1 MTGLYS
7 GIILLEYEGRYHM
20 SVYWPDY
27 CKAFRCKADKCL
39 HTCCAGWVIG
49 IDDESLKRFMK
60 DPEVSEKIED
70 GCFVLKED
78 GRCPFL
84 RDDNLCDMILK
95 HGEDYICDICREHP
109 RFYNSFDDHTEA
121 GIGLVCEE
129 ACRLVLECDG
139 PFKLYSDDGF
149 EMELPAYVKDVF
161 DSSKSLFEKLTT
173 ISRGRR
179 ANSKLRAEI
188 FAGME
193 VMDPSWIKLIH
204 RIIGTPVTNAE
215 EDEVISNYEKEFTNI
230 AAYLLYRYKGA
241 GRFASETVYLLADL
255 VFQGQDLLDAARMF
269 SGEVEYSDINIE
281 DALDTF
287 G

>member
-1 MTGLYS
+1 
-7 GIILLEYEGRYHM
+7 M

-27 CKAFRCKADKCL
+27 CKDFHCKAGKCL

-49 IDDESLKRFMK
+49 IDDESLKRFNQ
-60 DPEVSEKIED
+60 DPEVSAKIED
-70 GCFVLKED
+70 GCFVLKEN

-95 HGEDYICDICREHP
+95 HGEDYLCDICKEHP

-129 ACRLVLECDG
+129 ACRLVLECG
-139 PFKLYSDDGF
+139 KPFSLVSDDGF
-149 EMELPAYVKDVF
+149 EMELPDYVKVVF
-161 DSSKSLFEKLTT
+161 ESSKSLPEKLLS
-173 ISRGRR
+173 IGNGRR

-193 VMDPSWIKLIH
+193 VMDPSWIKLLH
-204 RIIGTPVTNAE
+204 KIIGTPVSNDD
-215 EDEVISNYEKEFTNI
+215 EDGVIVSHEKEFTNI
-230 AAYLLYRYKGA
+230 AAYFMYRYEGA
-241 GRFASETVYLLADL
+241 GRFASEAVWLLADL
-255 VFQGQDLLDAARMF
+255 VYQGQDIQEAARMF

>member
-1 MTGLYS
+1 
-7 GIILLEYEGRYHM
+7 M

-27 CKAFRCKADKCL
+27 CKDFRCKAGECL

-49 IDDESLKRFMK
+49 IDDESLERFGK

-70 GCFVLKED
+70 GCFVLKEN

-95 HGEDYICDICREHP
+95 HGEDYLCEICKEHP
-109 RFYNSFDDHTEA
+109 RFYNRFDGHTEA

-129 ACRLVLECDG
+129 ACRIILEKEG
-139 PFKLYSDDGF
+139 TFKLVAGDGS
-149 EMELPAYVKDVF
+149 EMELPDRVRKVF
-161 DSSKSLFEKLTT
+161 DSSKPLNEKLLHL
-173 ISRGRR
+173 SRGKR

-193 VMDPSWIKLIH
+193 ILDPAWLILLH
-204 RIIGTPVTNAE
+204 GIIGTPVSN
-215 EDEVISNYEKEFTNI
+215 EDEDKIISGHEKEFTNI
-230 AAYLLYRYKGA
+230 AAYLMYRYEDA
-241 GRFASETVYLLADL
+241 GRFSAEAVWLLADL
-255 VFQGQDLLDAARMF
+255 VFHGQEIKEAARMF

-287 G
+287 T